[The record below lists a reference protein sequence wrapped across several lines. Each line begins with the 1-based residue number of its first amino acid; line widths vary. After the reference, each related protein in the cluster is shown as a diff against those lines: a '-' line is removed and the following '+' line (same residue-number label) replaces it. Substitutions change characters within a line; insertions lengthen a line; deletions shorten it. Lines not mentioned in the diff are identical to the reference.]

1 MDSKRAGS
9 AHAATT
15 VGADGPQDEPVQHQI
30 LGGRYRLV
38 SLIGQ
43 GGMASVH
50 QGRDE
55 VLGRNVAVKVFHTGP
70 IGSDDEARQQAEA
83 RILASLNHPNLV
95 TVFDVGVDKEDI
107 HHRAYLVMEL
117 ITGEDLRRTN
127 SHAPLTESETKALGR
142 GVAQALAYIHD
153 QGVVHRD
160 VKPGNI
166 LIGASSNPRRAEKP
180 KLTDFGIARLVED
193 AHLTATGQSVGTAAY
208 FSPEQAEGLGATA
221 ASDVYSLGLVL
232 LECLTGETAF
242 PGPAA
247 ASAAARLHHDPA
259 IPWPDSDWGRLLRD
273 MTQRDPAARPSA
285 KEVSTVLDS
294 EFSEARQSVVPARNV
309 DGDTRTGLPTAAVG
323 VVGPGEDGE
332 TTAALTAADA
342 TAASMPA
349 ASHEAFPI
357 TAQQPQQN
365 RRGTPLH
372 TPDEEDEGDRR
383 DGASGS
389 VISSRR
395 RRPGV
400 LQWALIVLLAVLT
413 LLTAA
418 AFLVPALLPGTDSQP
433 IDYPPAT
440 GELGELLDD
449 LQESV
454 TP

>member
-1 MDSKRAGS
+1 M
-9 AHAATT
+9 
-15 VGADGPQDEPVQHQI
+15 
-30 LGGRYRLV
+30 
-38 SLIGQ
+38 
-43 GGMASVH
+43 
-50 QGRDE
+50 
-55 VLGRNVAVKVFHTGP
+55 
-70 IGSDDEARQQAEA
+70 
-83 RILASLNHPNLV
+83 
-95 TVFDVGVDKEDI
+95 
-107 HHRAYLVMEL
+107 
-117 ITGEDLRRTN
+117 
-127 SHAPLTESETKALGR
+127 
-142 GVAQALAYIHD
+142 
-153 QGVVHRD
+153 
-160 VKPGNI
+160 
-166 LIGASSNPRRAEKP
+166 
-180 KLTDFGIARLVED
+180 
-193 AHLTATGQSVGTAAY
+193 
-208 FSPEQAEGLGATA
+208 
-221 ASDVYSLGLVL
+221 
-232 LECLTGETAF
+232 
-242 PGPAA
+242 
-247 ASAAARLHHDPA
+247 
-259 IPWPDSDWGRLLRD
+259 
-273 MTQRDPAARPSA
+273 
-285 KEVSTVLDS
+285 
-294 EFSEARQSVVPARNV
+294 
-309 DGDTRTGLPTAAVG
+309 
-323 VVGPGEDGE
+323 VGPGEDGE